1 MTISITSAMQMSD
14 APFADA
20 TEANTDEQLDQLVC
34 VQHALDSELWSPPPN
49 YFQVHSSAV
58 QYPRT
63 GGLVDIDKQTPV
75 SPERFNE
82 KGEKTA
88 VRGLPNK

>member
-20 TEANTDEQLDQLVC
+20 TEANTDEQLDQL
-34 VQHALDSELWSPPPN
+34 DSELWSPPSD
-49 YFQVHSSAV
+49 YFKPHSSAI

-88 VRGLPNK
+88 VRGLPKN